1 MDLFEKE
8 LISLWDVVCPKCNS
22 EILNK
27 NGKYRGRQRFI
38 CLDCGHTFTT
48 YSDTILASTK
58 LNESVWIRIIKSLLK
73 GEKLSTLS
81 NDLNISMVTLSK
93 VRKKCLVILY
103 EFNSFD
109 ETIRQYY
116 HNPKRSDSI
125 FVEKEKKGTLYLY
138 PFNNNI
144 YIGCI
149 RNEWNHITSH
159 VFTKKEWTTF
169 KCDNNYPGLFCIH
182 IENTKDIEISH
193 YFNNLNKYLKLFRG
207 IKKEDLKYY
216 TNLYDAKKRFTN
228 EEFITYLIQKIKT
241 TKKR

>member
-58 LNESVWIRIIKSLLK
+58 LNESIWIRIIKSLLK
-73 GEKLSTLS
+73 CEKLSTLS
-81 NDLNISMVTLSK
+81 NELNISMVTLSK

-103 EFNSFD
+103 EFNTFD

-116 HNPKRSDSI
+116 HNPKHNDSI
-125 FVEKEKKGTLYLY
+125 FVEKEKRGTLYFY
-138 PFNNNI
+138 PLNKNT

-149 RNEWNHITSH
+149 RNRWNHITSH
-159 VFTKKEWTTF
+159 IFTKKEWTSF
-169 KCDNNYPGLFCIH
+169 KCEHNYPGLLCTH
-182 IENTKDIEISH
+182 IENTKDIEISN
-193 YFNNLNKYLKLFRG
+193 YFNNLSKYLKLFRG